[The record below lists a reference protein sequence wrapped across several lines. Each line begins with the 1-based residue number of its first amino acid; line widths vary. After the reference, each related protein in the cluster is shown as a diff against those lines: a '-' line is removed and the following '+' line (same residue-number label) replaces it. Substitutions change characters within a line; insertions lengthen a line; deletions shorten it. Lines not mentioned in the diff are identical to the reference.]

1 MTTKEYQL
9 LLLLMKNAKLA
20 LSREAI
26 LNKVWGFEYDGND
39 RTIDTHIKM
48 LRQSLGD
55 YGVRIR
61 TIRGMGYSFDGE
73 VKER

>member
-1 MTTKEYQL
+1 
-9 LLLLMKNAKLA
+9 MKNAKLA

>member
-1 MTTKEYQL
+1 
-9 LLLLMKNAKLA
+9 MKNPRRA
-20 LSREAI
+20 LSREFI
-26 LNKVWGFEYDGND
+26 LDKVWGFEFEGND

-55 YGVRIR
+55 CGEKIR

-73 VKER
+73 VKEK